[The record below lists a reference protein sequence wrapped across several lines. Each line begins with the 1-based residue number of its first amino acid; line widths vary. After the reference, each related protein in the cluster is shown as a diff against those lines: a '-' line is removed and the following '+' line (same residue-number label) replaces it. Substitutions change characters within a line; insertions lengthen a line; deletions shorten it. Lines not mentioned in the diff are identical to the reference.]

1 MQVTL
6 ACYCEDSSDLEI
18 CLDAIQE
25 TPRIPE
31 LSFETVTL
39 AVRACF

>member
-6 ACYCEDSSDLEI
+6 HCYCEDSSDLED
-18 CLDAIQE
+18 LAVIQE

-31 LSFETVTL
+31 LSFEAITL
-39 AVRACF
+39 AIRACI